1 MPSTGRMYLSAV
13 SINPNDETF
22 LHELLHTATQYNG
35 VYDITTN
42 VNDVL
47 RILRK
52 ELEYDEGLAGQIYRA
67 SQAGKTLTLNN
78 KNSANDVINA
88 IEGSVGNFRN
98 AHGVFRDNV
107 SNPSEGKTVPDYLKA
122 KARRREDRVP
132 GGEHEQR
139 ERSRRFISQ
148 INSIFKDTEITADKL
163 PAIVDMV
170 RSCNSTYYL
179 GYINRTITLV

>member
-52 ELEYDEGLAGQIYRA
+52 ELEYDEGLAG
-67 SQAGKTLTLNN
+67 
-78 KNSANDVINA
+78 
-88 IEGSVGNFRN
+88 
-98 AHGVFRDNV
+98 
-107 SNPSEGKTVPDYLKA
+107 
-122 KARRREDRVP
+122 
-132 GGEHEQR
+132 
-139 ERSRRFISQ
+139 
-148 INSIFKDTEITADKL
+148 
-163 PAIVDMV
+163 
-170 RSCNSTYYL
+170 
-179 GYINRTITLV
+179 